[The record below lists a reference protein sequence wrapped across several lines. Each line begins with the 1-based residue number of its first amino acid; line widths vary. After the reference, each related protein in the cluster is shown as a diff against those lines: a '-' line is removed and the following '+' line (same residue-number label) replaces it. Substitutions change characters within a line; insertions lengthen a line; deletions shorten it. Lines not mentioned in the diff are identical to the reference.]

1 MMKITE
7 LKIKENIAP
16 DVIAEVIEYIS
27 NACFVSGTYNPYYQ
41 SFAERMAIVQYFL
54 DGIEFEDG
62 DSLFVICELDDVK
75 KLINKFYGDERFSE
89 QAKLMKAIRENVKEV
104 VDYKKQRMIH
114 GADALE
120 TIAKAVDKFDNYIS
134 DLGVVLGNLARLDWS
149 NINKED
155 MEFSRAIIQK
165 IASSDFELNEQTLA
179 KVIKDA
185 ANFDVDKASQEI
197 IDAKNK
203 QIEELQKRNALLEKQ
218 HDARNVL
225 AIKKEVDEEWFIKV
239 GIALKRIL

>member
-1 MMKITE
+1 MKITE
-7 LKIKENIAP
+7 LSIKENIAP
-16 DVIAEVIEYIS
+16 DIVAEVIEYIS
-27 NACFVSGTYNPYYQ
+27 NSCFIGGTYNPYYQ
-41 SFAERMAIVQYFL
+41 SFTERMAIVQYFL

-75 KLINKFYGDERFSE
+75 KLINRFYGDERFSE
-89 QAKLMKAIRENVKEV
+89 QAKLMKTIRENVKEV

-114 GADALE
+114 GADAIE

-134 DLGVVLGNLARLDWS
+134 DLGVVLENLAKLDWS

-185 ANFDVDKASQEI
+185 ADFDIDKASQEI

-203 QIEELQKRNALLEKQ
+203 QIEELQKRNALLEKE
-218 HDARNVL
+218 HNARNVL
-225 AIKKEVDEEWFIKV
+225 AFKKEVD
-239 GIALKRIL
+239 G

>member
-7 LKIKENIAP
+7 LKVKENIAP
-16 DVIAEVIEYIS
+16 DIIAEVIEYIS
-27 NACFVSGTYNPYYQ
+27 NSCFIGGTYNPYYQ

-134 DLGVVLGNLARLDWS
+134 DLGVVLENLAKLDWS

-185 ANFDVDKASQEI
+185 ADFDIDKASQEI

-203 QIEELQKRNALLEKQ
+203 QIEELQKRNALLEKE
-218 HDARNVL
+218 HNARNVL
-225 AIKKEVDEEWFIKV
+225 AFKKEVD
-239 GIALKRIL
+239 G

>member
-120 TIAKAVDKFDNYIS
+120 AIAKAVEKFDNYIS
-134 DLGVVLGNLARLDWS
+134 DLGVVLGNLASLDWS

-155 MEFSRAIIQK
+155 IESSRAIIEK

-185 ANFDVDKASQEI
+185 ADFDIDKASQEI

-203 QIEELQKRNALLEKQ
+203 QIEELQKRNALLEKE
-218 HDARNVL
+218 HNARNVL
-225 AIKKEVDEEWFIKV
+225 AFKKEVD
-239 GIALKRIL
+239 G

>member
-1 MMKITE
+1 MKITE

-27 NACFVSGTYNPYYQ
+27 NACFIGGTYNPYYQ

-89 QAKLMKAIRENVKEV
+89 QAKLMNIIRENVKEV
-104 VDYKKQRMIH
+104 IDYKKQRMIH

-120 TIAKAVDKFDNYIS
+120 SIAKAVEKFDNYIS
-134 DLGVVLGNLARLDWS
+134 DLGVVLGNLASLDWG

-155 MEFSRAIIQK
+155 IESSRAIIEK
-165 IASSDFELNEQTLA
+165 IASSDFELNEQTLLMQRINRSKNSKNA
-179 KVIKDA
+179 MLCLRKNIM
-185 ANFDVDKASQEI
+185 QEMS
-197 IDAKNK
+197 
-203 QIEELQKRNALLEKQ
+203 LPLR
-218 HDARNVL
+218 
-225 AIKKEVDEEWFIKV
+225 KKLM
-239 GIALKRIL
+239 GNGL

>member
-7 LKIKENIAP
+7 LGIKENIAP
-16 DVIAEVIEYIS
+16 DIIAEVIEYIS
-27 NACFVSGTYNPYYQ
+27 NSCFIGGTYNPYYQ

-62 DSLFVICELDDVK
+62 DSLFVICELDNVK

-89 QAKLMKAIRENVKEV
+89 QAKLMKVIRENVKEV

-134 DLGVVLGNLARLDWS
+134 DLGVVLENLAKLDWS

-203 QIEELQKRNALLEKQ
+203 QIEELQKRNALLEKE
-218 HDARNVL
+218 HNARNVL
-225 AIKKEVDEEWFIKV
+225 AFKKEVD
-239 GIALKRIL
+239 G

>member
-1 MMKITE
+1 MKITE

-16 DVIAEVIEYIS
+16 DVVAEVIEYIS

-89 QAKLMKAIRENVKEV
+89 QAKLMNIIRENVKEV

-134 DLGVVLGNLARLDWS
+134 DLGVVLENLAKLDWS

-203 QIEELQKRNALLEKQ
+203 QIEELQKRNALLEKE
-218 HDARNVL
+218 HNARNVL
-225 AIKKEVDEEWFIKV
+225 AFKKEVD
-239 GIALKRIL
+239 G

>member
-1 MMKITE
+1 MKITE

-16 DVIAEVIEYIS
+16 DVVAEVIEYIS

-89 QAKLMKAIRENVKEV
+89 QAKLMNIIRENVREV

-114 GADALE
+114 GADAIE

-134 DLGVVLGNLARLDWS
+134 DLGVVLENLAKLDWS

-203 QIEELQKRNALLEKQ
+203 QIEELQKRNALLEKE
-218 HDARNVL
+218 HNARNVL
-225 AIKKEVDEEWFIKV
+225 AFKKEVD
-239 GIALKRIL
+239 G

>member
-1 MMKITE
+1 MKITE

-27 NACFVSGTYNPYYQ
+27 NACFIGGTYNPYYQ

-89 QAKLMKAIRENVKEV
+89 QAKLMNIIRENVKEV
-104 VDYKKQRMIH
+104 IDYKKQRMIH

-120 TIAKAVDKFDNYIS
+120 SIAKAVEKFDNYIS
-134 DLGVVLGNLARLDWS
+134 DLGVVLGNLASLDWG

-155 MEFSRAIIQK
+155 IESSRAIIEK

-185 ANFDVDKASQEI
+185 ADFDIDKASQEI

-203 QIEELQKRNALLEKQ
+203 QIEELQKRNALLEKE
-218 HDARNVL
+218 HNARNVL
-225 AIKKEVDEEWFIKV
+225 AFKKEVD
-239 GIALKRIL
+239 G

>member
-1 MMKITE
+1 MKITE

-89 QAKLMKAIRENVKEV
+89 QAKLMNAIRENVKEV

-134 DLGVVLGNLARLDWS
+134 DLGVVLENLAKLDWS

-165 IASSDFELNEQTLA
+165 IASSDFELNELTLA
-179 KVIKDA
+179 KVINDA
-185 ANFDVDKASQEI
+185 ADFDIDKASQEI

-203 QIEELQKRNALLEKQ
+203 QIEELQKRNALLEKE
-218 HDARNVL
+218 HNARNVL
-225 AIKKEVDEEWFIKV
+225 AFKKEVD
-239 GIALKRIL
+239 G

>member
-1 MMKITE
+1 MKITE
-7 LKIKENIAP
+7 LNIKENITP
-16 DVIAEVIEYIS
+16 DTIAEVIEYIS

-89 QAKLMKAIRENVKEV
+89 QAKLMNIIRENVKEV
-104 VDYKKQRMIH
+104 IDYKKQRMIH

-120 TIAKAVDKFDNYIS
+120 SIAKAVEKFDNYIS
-134 DLGVVLGNLARLDWS
+134 DLGVVLGNLAGLDWS

-155 MEFSRAIIQK
+155 IESSRAIIEK

-225 AIKKEVDEEWFIKV
+225 AIKKEVD
-239 GIALKRIL
+239 G

>member
-1 MMKITE
+1 MKITE
-7 LKIKENIAP
+7 LKVKENIAP
-16 DVIAEVIEYIS
+16 DIIAEVIEYIS
-27 NACFVSGTYNPYYQ
+27 NSCFIGGTYNPYYQ

-134 DLGVVLGNLARLDWS
+134 DLGVVLENLAKLDWS

-185 ANFDVDKASQEI
+185 ADFDIDKASQEI

-203 QIEELQKRNALLEKQ
+203 QIEELQKRNALLEKE
-218 HDARNVL
+218 HNARNVL
-225 AIKKEVDEEWFIKV
+225 AFKKEVD
-239 GIALKRIL
+239 G

>member
-225 AIKKEVDEEWFIKV
+225 AFKKEVD
-239 GIALKRIL
+239 G

>member
-1 MMKITE
+1 MKITE

-16 DVIAEVIEYIS
+16 DIIAEVIEYIS

-75 KLINKFYGDERFSE
+75 KLINKFYVDERFSE
-89 QAKLMKAIRENVKEV
+89 QAKLMNIIRENVKEV

-120 TIAKAVDKFDNYIS
+120 SIAKAVEKFDNYIS
-134 DLGVVLGNLARLDWS
+134 DLGVVLGNLASLDWS

-155 MEFSRAIIQK
+155 IESSRAIIEK

-225 AIKKEVDEEWFIKV
+225 AIKKEVD
-239 GIALKRIL
+239 G

>member
-203 QIEELQKRNALLEKQ
+203 QIEELQKRNALLEKE
-218 HDARNVL
+218 HNARNVL
-225 AIKKEVDEEWFIKV
+225 AFKKEVD
-239 GIALKRIL
+239 G

>member
-1 MMKITE
+1 MKITE
-7 LKIKENIAP
+7 LSIKENIAP
-16 DVIAEVIEYIS
+16 DIIAEVIEYIS
-27 NACFVSGTYNPYYQ
+27 NFCFIGETYNPYYQ

-75 KLINKFYGDERFSE
+75 KLINRFYGDERFSE
-89 QAKLMKAIRENVKEV
+89 QAKLMKVIRENVKEV

-134 DLGVVLGNLARLDWS
+134 DLGVVLENLAKLDWS

-185 ANFDVDKASQEI
+185 ADFDIDKASQEI

-203 QIEELQKRNALLEKQ
+203 QIEELQKRNALLEKE
-218 HDARNVL
+218 HNARNVL
-225 AIKKEVDEEWFIKV
+225 AFKKEVD
-239 GIALKRIL
+239 G

>member
-54 DGIEFEDG
+54 NGIEFEDG

-89 QAKLMKAIRENVKEV
+89 QAKLMNIIRENVKEV

-120 TIAKAVDKFDNYIS
+120 SIAKAVEKFDNYIS
-134 DLGVVLGNLARLDWS
+134 DLGVVLGNLASLDWS

-155 MEFSRAIIQK
+155 IESSRAIIEK

-225 AIKKEVDEEWFIKV
+225 AIKKEVD
-239 GIALKRIL
+239 G

>member
-1 MMKITE
+1 MKIIE

-179 KVIKDA
+179 TVIKDA

-203 QIEELQKRNALLEKQ
+203 QIEELQKRNALLEKE
-218 HDARNVL
+218 HNARNVL
-225 AIKKEVDEEWFIKV
+225 AFKKEVD
-239 GIALKRIL
+239 G

>member
-1 MMKITE
+1 MKITE
-7 LKIKENIAP
+7 LKVKENIAP
-16 DVIAEVIEYIS
+16 DIIAEVIEYIS
-27 NACFVSGTYNPYYQ
+27 NSCFIGGTYNPYYQ

-134 DLGVVLGNLARLDWS
+134 DLGVVLENLAKLDLS

-165 IASSDFELNEQTLA
+165 IASSDFELNEQTLT

-185 ANFDVDKASQEI
+185 ADFDIDKASQEI

-203 QIEELQKRNALLEKQ
+203 QIEELQKRNALLEKE
-218 HDARNVL
+218 HNARNVL
-225 AIKKEVDEEWFIKV
+225 AFKKEVD
-239 GIALKRIL
+239 G

>member
-1 MMKITE
+1 MKITE

-120 TIAKAVDKFDNYIS
+120 AIAKAVEKFDNYIS
-134 DLGVVLGNLARLDWS
+134 DLGVVLGNLASLDWS

-155 MEFSRAIIQK
+155 IESSRAIIEK

-185 ANFDVDKASQEI
+185 ADFDIDKASQEI

-203 QIEELQKRNALLEKQ
+203 QIEELQKRNALLEKE
-218 HDARNVL
+218 HNARNVL
-225 AIKKEVDEEWFIKV
+225 AFKKEVD
-239 GIALKRIL
+239 G

>member
-1 MMKITE
+1 MKITE
-7 LKIKENIAP
+7 LSIKENIAP
-16 DVIAEVIEYIS
+16 DIIAEVIEYIS
-27 NACFVSGTYNPYYQ
+27 NSCFIGGTYNPYYQ

-134 DLGVVLGNLARLDWS
+134 DLGVVLENLAKLDWS

-185 ANFDVDKASQEI
+185 ADFDIDKASQEI

-203 QIEELQKRNALLEKQ
+203 QIEELQKRNALLEKE
-218 HDARNVL
+218 HNARNVL
-225 AIKKEVDEEWFIKV
+225 AFKKEVD
-239 GIALKRIL
+239 G

>member
-1 MMKITE
+1 MKITE
-7 LKIKENIAP
+7 LSIKENIAP
-16 DVIAEVIEYIS
+16 DIIAEVIEYIS
-27 NACFVSGTYNPYYQ
+27 NSCFIGGTYNPYYQ

-134 DLGVVLGNLARLDWS
+134 DLGVVLENLAKLDS
-149 NINKED
+149 RINVNI
-155 MEFSRAIIQK
+155 
-165 IASSDFELNEQTLA
+165 L
-179 KVIKDA
+179 
-185 ANFDVDKASQEI
+185 
-197 IDAKNK
+197 
-203 QIEELQKRNALLEKQ
+203 
-218 HDARNVL
+218 
-225 AIKKEVDEEWFIKV
+225 FI
-239 GIALKRIL
+239 

>member
-1 MMKITE
+1 MKITE

-27 NACFVSGTYNPYYQ
+27 NVCFIGGTYNPYYQ

-54 DGIEFEDG
+54 DGIEFEDS

-89 QAKLMKAIRENVKEV
+89 QAKLMKVIRENVKEV

-120 TIAKAVDKFDNYIS
+120 IIAKAVDKFDNYIS
-134 DLGVVLGNLARLDWS
+134 DLGVVLENLAKLDWS

-185 ANFDVDKASQEI
+185 ADFDIEKASQEI

-203 QIEELQKRNALLEKQ
+203 QIEELQKRNALLEKE
-218 HDARNVL
+218 HNARNVL
-225 AIKKEVDEEWFIKV
+225 AFKKEVD
-239 GIALKRIL
+239 G

>member
-16 DVIAEVIEYIS
+16 DIIAEVIEYIS

-75 KLINKFYGDERFSE
+75 KLINKFYVDERFSE
-89 QAKLMKAIRENVKEV
+89 QAKLMNIIRENVKEV

-120 TIAKAVDKFDNYIS
+120 SIAKAVEKFDNYIS
-134 DLGVVLGNLARLDWS
+134 DLGVVLGNLASLDWS

-155 MEFSRAIIQK
+155 IESSRAIIEK
-165 IASSDFELNEQTLA
+165 VASSDFELNEQTLA

-185 ANFDVDKASQEI
+185 ADFDIDKASQEI

-203 QIEELQKRNALLEKQ
+203 QIEELQKRNALLEKE
-218 HDARNVL
+218 HNARNVL
-225 AIKKEVDEEWFIKV
+225 AFKKEVD
-239 GIALKRIL
+239 G

>member
-1 MMKITE
+1 MHKEREEKDMKITE

-16 DVIAEVIEYIS
+16 DIIAEVIEYIS
-27 NACFVSGTYNPYYQ
+27 NSCFIGGTYNPYYQ

-89 QAKLMKAIRENVKEV
+89 QAKLMKVIRENVKEV

-134 DLGVVLGNLARLDWS
+134 DLGVVLENLAKLDWS

-185 ANFDVDKASQEI
+185 ADFDIDKASQEI

-203 QIEELQKRNALLEKQ
+203 QIEELQKRNALLEKE
-218 HDARNVL
+218 HNARNVL
-225 AIKKEVDEEWFIKV
+225 AFKKEVD
-239 GIALKRIL
+239 G

>member
-1 MMKITE
+1 MRKMRIKKERKRMKITE

-27 NACFVSGTYNPYYQ
+27 NACFIGGTYNPYYQ

-89 QAKLMKAIRENVKEV
+89 QAKLMNIIRENVKEV
-104 VDYKKQRMIH
+104 IDYKKQRMIH

-120 TIAKAVDKFDNYIS
+120 SIAKAVEKFDNYIS
-134 DLGVVLGNLARLDWS
+134 DLGVVLGNLASLDWG

-155 MEFSRAIIQK
+155 IESSRAIIEK

-185 ANFDVDKASQEI
+185 ADFDIDKASQEI

-203 QIEELQKRNALLEKQ
+203 QIEELQKRNALLEKE
-218 HDARNVL
+218 HNARNVL
-225 AIKKEVDEEWFIKV
+225 AFKKEVD
-239 GIALKRIL
+239 G

>member
-7 LKIKENIAP
+7 LNIKENITP
-16 DVIAEVIEYIS
+16 DIIAEVIEYIS
-27 NACFVSGTYNPYYQ
+27 NSCFIGGTYNPYYQ

-120 TIAKAVDKFDNYIS
+120 SIAKAVEKFDNYIS
-134 DLGVVLGNLARLDWS
+134 DLGVVLGNLASLDWS

-155 MEFSRAIIQK
+155 IESSRAIIEK

-225 AIKKEVDEEWFIKV
+225 AIKKEVD
-239 GIALKRIL
+239 G

>member
-1 MMKITE
+1 MKITE
-7 LKIKENIAP
+7 LNIKENITP
-16 DVIAEVIEYIS
+16 DIIAEVIEYIS
-27 NACFVSGTYNPYYQ
+27 NSCFIGGTYNPYYQ

-89 QAKLMKAIRENVKEV
+89 QAKLMKVIRENVKEV

-114 GADALE
+114 GADAIE

-134 DLGVVLGNLARLDWS
+134 DLGVVLENLAKLDWS

-203 QIEELQKRNALLEKQ
+203 QIEELQKRNALLEKE
-218 HDARNVL
+218 HNARNVL
-225 AIKKEVDEEWFIKV
+225 AFKKEVD
-239 GIALKRIL
+239 G

>member
-1 MMKITE
+1 MKITE

-27 NACFVSGTYNPYYQ
+27 NACFIGGTYNPYYQ

-89 QAKLMKAIRENVKEV
+89 QAKLMNIIRENVKEV

-120 TIAKAVDKFDNYIS
+120 SIAKAVEKFDNYIS
-134 DLGVVLGNLARLDWS
+134 DLGVVLGNLASLDWG

-155 MEFSRAIIQK
+155 IESSRAIIEK

-203 QIEELQKRNALLEKQ
+203 QIEELQKRNALLEKE
-218 HDARNVL
+218 HNARNVL
-225 AIKKEVDEEWFIKV
+225 AFKKEVD
-239 GIALKRIL
+239 G

>member
-1 MMKITE
+1 MKITE
-7 LKIKENIAP
+7 LNIKENITP
-16 DVIAEVIEYIS
+16 DTIAEVIEYIS

-89 QAKLMKAIRENVKEV
+89 QAKLMNIIRENVKEV

-120 TIAKAVDKFDNYIS
+120 SIAKAVEKFDNYIS
-134 DLGVVLGNLARLDWS
+134 DLGVVLGNLASLDWS

-155 MEFSRAIIQK
+155 IESSRAIIEK

-225 AIKKEVDEEWFIKV
+225 AIKKEVD
-239 GIALKRIL
+239 G

>member
-1 MMKITE
+1 MKITE
-7 LKIKENIAP
+7 LSIKENIAP
-16 DVIAEVIEYIS
+16 DIIAEVIEYIS
-27 NACFVSGTYNPYYQ
+27 NSCFIGGTYNPYYQ

-114 GADALE
+114 GADAIE

-134 DLGVVLGNLARLDWS
+134 DLGVVLENLAKLDWS

-185 ANFDVDKASQEI
+185 ADFDIDKASQEI

-203 QIEELQKRNALLEKQ
+203 QIEELQKRNALLEKE
-218 HDARNVL
+218 HNARNVL
-225 AIKKEVDEEWFIKV
+225 AFKKEVD
-239 GIALKRIL
+239 G

>member
-89 QAKLMKAIRENVKEV
+89 QAKLMNIIRENVKEV
-104 VDYKKQRMIH
+104 IDYKKQRMIH

-120 TIAKAVDKFDNYIS
+120 SIAKAVEKFDNYIS
-134 DLGVVLGNLARLDWS
+134 DLGVVLGNLASLDWS

-155 MEFSRAIIQK
+155 IESSRAIIEK

-185 ANFDVDKASQEI
+185 ADFDIDKASQEI

-203 QIEELQKRNALLEKQ
+203 QIEELQKRNALLEKE
-218 HDARNVL
+218 HNARNVL
-225 AIKKEVDEEWFIKV
+225 AFKKEVD
-239 GIALKRIL
+239 G

>member
-1 MMKITE
+1 MHKEREEKDMKITE
-7 LKIKENIAP
+7 LSIKENIAP
-16 DVIAEVIEYIS
+16 DIIAEVIEYIS
-27 NACFVSGTYNPYYQ
+27 NSCFIGGTYNPYYQ

-89 QAKLMKAIRENVKEV
+89 QAKLMNIIRENVKEV

-134 DLGVVLGNLARLDWS
+134 DLGVVLENLAKLDWS

-203 QIEELQKRNALLEKQ
+203 QIEELQKRNALLEKE
-218 HDARNVL
+218 HNARNVL
-225 AIKKEVDEEWFIKV
+225 AFKKEVD
-239 GIALKRIL
+239 G

>member
-1 MMKITE
+1 M
-7 LKIKENIAP
+7 
-16 DVIAEVIEYIS
+16 S
-27 NACFVSGTYNPYYQ
+27 
-41 SFAERMAIVQYFL
+41 
-54 DGIEFEDG
+54 
-62 DSLFVICELDDVK
+62 CELDDVK

-89 QAKLMKAIRENVKEV
+89 QAKLMKAIRENVKVV

-134 DLGVVLGNLARLDWS
+134 DLGVVLENLAKLDWS

-185 ANFDVDKASQEI
+185 ADFDIDKASQEI

-225 AIKKEVDEEWFIKV
+225 AIKKEVD
-239 GIALKRIL
+239 G

>member
-1 MMKITE
+1 MREMRIKKERKRMKITE
-7 LKIKENIAP
+7 LKVKENIAP
-16 DVIAEVIEYIS
+16 DIIAEVIEYIS
-27 NACFVSGTYNPYYQ
+27 NSCFIGGTYNPYYQ

-134 DLGVVLGNLARLDWS
+134 DLGVVLENLAKLDWS

-185 ANFDVDKASQEI
+185 ADFDIDKASQEI

-203 QIEELQKRNALLEKQ
+203 QIEELQKRNALLEKE
-218 HDARNVL
+218 HNARNVL
-225 AIKKEVDEEWFIKV
+225 AFKKEVD
-239 GIALKRIL
+239 G

>member
-1 MMKITE
+1 MKITE

-16 DVIAEVIEYIS
+16 DVVAEVIEYIS
-27 NACFVSGTYNPYYQ
+27 NACFIGGTYNPYYQ

-89 QAKLMKAIRENVKEV
+89 QAKLMNIIRENVKEV

-120 TIAKAVDKFDNYIS
+120 SIAKAVEKFDNYIS
-134 DLGVVLGNLARLDWS
+134 DLGVVLGNLASLDWS

-155 MEFSRAIIQK
+155 IESSRAIIEK

-225 AIKKEVDEEWFIKV
+225 AIKKEVD
-239 GIALKRIL
+239 G